1 MSKRLIAPLLAL
13 SLSIGAVAVL
23 TSSEPGFADE
33 DNLRDVLVVVQTQS
47 AIDVPYR
54 FGNIATGSDIIKVV
68 PLRDS
73 NQLLI
78 AGRRSGTTN
87 ILVYDIDGVLRD
99 EFEVTV
105 IPTNLS
111 RVMKNVEN
119 LLDDIEGI
127 SIRIIN
133 DRVYIQGEV
142 SLDEEKARIEDL
154 AARESMVESMVT
166 LSPVAQKLLA
176 GIIEQEIDRPG
187 VKVRVVNNQILLEG
201 VVFSQAEL
209 ARAKAIATAYSPDVV
224 SVLDMREVERIPG
237 RNQTLVITVHFVEL
251 AKSLTQSWGV
261 EWTPLTVSGPEL
273 FFQRD
278 YANGAWGQTSGYA
291 TATVGSLLPRIE
303 QARTAGYAR
312 VLENPTISVK
322 SGDTA
327 SIFAGSE
334 YPYLISQGLFNSVEF
349 RDIGI
354 RVDVTPYA
362 QGNEVDMD
370 IGVEVTALGEIAPN
384 GYQAVN
390 KSSLSTSE
398 FCRSGESIVIGGLQ
412 RVNDSVDYNRVP
424 TQGVEDAVYSL
435 YRNKEFKKSKSQ
447 FLVFLT
453 PQIHE
458 TSSEANQEIKD
469 QFNLDEV
476 RQ

>member
-13 SLSIGAVAVL
+13 SLSIGAVSIL

-127 SIRIIN
+127 SIKIIN

-154 AARESMVESMVT
+154 AARETMVESMVT

-209 ARAKAIATAYSPDVV
+209 ARAQAIATAYSPDVV

-291 TATVGSLLPRIE
+291 TATVASMLPRIE

-370 IGVEVTALGEIAPN
+370 ISVEVTALGEIAPN

-390 KSSLSTSE
+390 KSNLSTTE

>member
-1 MSKRLIAPLLAL
+1 MSKRWMGPLLAL
-13 SLSIGAVAVL
+13 SLLGAGLVL
-23 TSSEPGFADE
+23 TRTDPGYADE
-33 DNLRDVLVVVQTQS
+33 NNIDDVLVVVQTQS

-54 FGNIATGSDIIKVV
+54 FGNVATGSDIIKVV

-73 NQLLI
+73 NQILI
-78 AGRRSGTTN
+78 AGRRSGSTN
-87 ILVYDIDGVLRD
+87 LLVYDIDGILRD

-105 IPTNLS
+105 IPSNLS

-119 LLDDIEGI
+119 LLQDIEGI
-127 SIRIIN
+127 SIKIMN
-133 DRVYIQGEV
+133 GRVYIQGEV
-142 SLDEEKARIEDL
+142 SLDEEKMRIEDL
-154 AARESMVESMVT
+154 AAREPMVESMVT

-187 VKVRVVNNQILLEG
+187 VKARVVNNQILLEG
-201 VVFSQAEL
+201 VVFSEAEL
-209 ARAKAIATAYSPDVV
+209 NRAIAIGQAYSPDVV

-237 RNQTLVITVHFVEL
+237 RNPTLVITVHFVEL

-261 EWTPLTVSGPEL
+261 EWTPLQVDGPDV
-273 FFQRD
+273 FFQRE
-278 YANGAWGQTSGYA
+278 YANGAWGTTSGYA
-291 TATVGSLLPRIE
+291 TATVSSILPRIE

-312 VLENPTISVK
+312 VLENPTVSVK
-322 SGDTA
+322 SGDSA

-334 YPYLISQGLFNSVEF
+334 YPYLVTQGLFNSVEF

-370 IGVEVTALGEIAPN
+370 IGVEVTALGEVASN

-390 KSSLSTSE
+390 KSTLSTSE

-412 RVNDSVDYNRVP
+412 RVSDSVDYNRVP
-424 TQGVEDAVYSL
+424 TQQVDNAVYSL
-435 YRNKEFKKSKSQ
+435 YRNREYKKSKSQ